1 MRDADRIAATLQRI
15 EILWSR
21 YPDWRLGQ
29 LLINLADWADDD
41 LWNLE
46 DDRLIEVLE
55 EHLNR
60 QASQTETH
68 SS

>member
-1 MRDADRIAATLQRI
+1 MRDPDRIARTLRRI
-15 EILWSR
+15 ETLWSR

-29 LLINLADWADDD
+29 LLLNLADWADDD

-46 DDRLIEVLE
+46 DDRLLEVLE

-60 QASQTETH
+60 QASQAEIH
-68 SS
+68 